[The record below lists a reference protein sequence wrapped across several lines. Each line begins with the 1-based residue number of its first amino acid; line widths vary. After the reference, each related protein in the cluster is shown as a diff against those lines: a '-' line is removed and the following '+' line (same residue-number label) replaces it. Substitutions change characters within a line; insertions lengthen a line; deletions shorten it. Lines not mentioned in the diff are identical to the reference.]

1 MRKQKAIKSPM
12 MQQRICR
19 SFIRSLIKMGLRYKV
34 MKKGGEIYDGNSIYT
49 FNLGLGNG
57 EKCKVRYCDQWG
69 ASMFGNR
76 TIHFEFRD
84 CLSISPTKYRSEF
97 QVVGANEKIN
107 PKEATKQIIES
118 LTGIK
123 FSRENVQQK
132 RF

>member
-1 MRKQKAIKSPM
+1 MKVIKSPM
-12 MQQRICR
+12 TQHDICR
-19 SFIRSLIKMGLRYKV
+19 SFIRSLMQMGLRYKV
-34 MKKGGEIYDGNSIYT
+34 MKKGGERYDGNSIYT

-69 ASMFGNR
+69 SSMFGNR

-97 QVVGANEKIN
+97 RVVGANEKIN
-107 PKEATKQIIES
+107 PKEASKQLIEA

-123 FSRENVQQK
+123 FSGENVQQK